1 MDTACHA
8 AHSGTGFSLGALEM
22 VEDSF
27 PENLRLL
34 CSYAHSITEVCEKL
48 SINRQQFHRY
58 LNGKSRPSHRNLRN
72 ICDFFGVELHEI
84 FMEKGNFSTLIS
96 LRSPRGP
103 EIDPFGNFIA
113 KLHRV
118 NPNARRDMA
127 EYIGYYRC
135 YFRQVE
141 FPGMM
146 QCSLMRM
153 FADRG
158 FVYIWNIENYG
169 ASKRRARNLLFY
181 TGIAFHNG
189 ERIMVHEREK
199 RSGQMMWTSILYP
212 SRMDQASLMTGL
224 SLGVSSAMSRDI
236 ACYRVVW
243 EALGPRV
250 DVRSE
255 IRKCGLISL
264 DDPSIPSDILAAT
277 RNDSDPEDQVFTGR
291 PWDIFTS

>member
-1 MDTACHA
+1 MAD
-8 AHSGTGFSLGALEM
+8 
-22 VEDSF
+22 DSF

-48 SINRQQFHRY
+48 AINRQQFHRY
-58 LNGKSRPSHRNLRN
+58 LNGQSRPSHRNLRN

-84 FMEKGNFSTLIS
+84 YMEAGEFSRLIS
-96 LRSPRGP
+96 LRRPQGP
-103 EIDPFGNFIA
+103 EIDPFGSFIA

-127 EYIGYYRC
+127 EYIGYYKC
-135 YFRQVE
+135 FFRPVE

-146 QCSLMRM
+146 QRSLMRM
-153 FADRG
+153 FSDRG
-158 FVYIWNIENYG
+158 FVYLWNVENYG
-169 ASKRRARNLLFY
+169 ASKRRSRNLLFY
-181 TGIAFHNG
+181 TGMAFHNG

-199 RSGQMMWTSILYP
+199 RAGQMMWTTILYP

-243 EALGPRV
+243 EALGPKV
-250 DVRSE
+250 DVRAE

-264 DDPSIPSDILAAT
+264 DDPSIPGDILDAT
-277 RNDSDPEDQVFTGR
+277 RNDSDPEEQVFTGR
-291 PWDIFTS
+291 PWDVFRS